1 MKLFRIVENTRD
13 GLKLCE
19 EADLAQ
25 PVGRQ
30 VLVRVR
36 ASSLNFKDK
45 FLFGEY
51 GKTITAPGGIPL
63 CEAAG
68 EVMAIGPD
76 VTLAGPGDRVALTY
90 HWDWIGGDIPDTLN
104 TYGRGSRRHDGTLTE
119 MMLVDES
126 EVVQLPDH
134 LSFEEAATLPCAGVT
149 AWAALHDAK
158 ALLPGET
165 VLIQGTGGVSVLAL
179 QFAKLSG
186 ARVIATTTSI
196 AKMDTLRQLGA
207 DVIIDASAGPGWHK
221 DVLAATKGRGVDL
234 TVDVLGSGHWA
245 DTIPASR
252 QNGRISFVGSMEGWS
267 EGQGQD
273 LMRILFMKG
282 LRSYQTRVGS
292 REHFL
297 QMNRAI
303 DAHKVQPIVDRV
315 FDFDDAPAAFDYLH
329 AGGSRIGKI
338 VIRHN

>member
-1 MKLFRIVENTRD
+1 M
-13 GLKLCE
+13 
-19 EADLAQ
+19 
-25 PVGRQ
+25 
-30 VLVRVR
+30 
-36 ASSLNFKDK
+36 
-45 FLFGEY
+45 
-51 GKTITAPGGIPL
+51 
-63 CEAAG
+63 
-68 EVMAIGPD
+68 
-76 VTLAGPGDRVALTY
+76 
-90 HWDWIGGDIPDTLN
+90 
-104 TYGRGSRRHDGTLTE
+104 YGRGSRRHDGTLTE

-186 ARVIATTTSI
+186 ATVIATTTSP
-196 AKMDTLRQLGA
+196 AKMDILRQLGA
-207 DVIIDASAGPGWHK
+207 DVVIDASAGPGWHK
-221 DVLAATKGRGVDL
+221 DVLAATAGRGVDL
-234 TVDVLGSGHWA
+234 TVDVLGSGHWV
-245 DTIPASR
+245 DTIPATRTNS
-252 QNGRISFVGSMEGWS
+252 RISFVGSMEGWS

-273 LMRILFMKG
+273 LMRLLFMKG
-282 LRSYQTRVGS
+282 LRTYQTRVGS
-292 REHFL
+292 REHFQ

-303 DAHKVQPIVDRV
+303 AAQKVRPVVDRV

-329 AGGSRIGKI
+329 SGGGRIGKI

>member
-1 MKLFRIVENTRD
+1 MKLYRIIENERD

-19 EADLAQ
+19 EPDLAQ

-51 GKTITAPGGIPL
+51 GKTITAPGGVPL
-63 CEAAG
+63 CEGAG
-68 EVMAIGPD
+68 EVVAIGPD
-76 VTLAGPGDRVALTY
+76 VTLAVPGDRVAMTY
-90 HWDWIGGDIPDTLN
+90 HWDWIGGGIPETLN

-126 EVVQLPDH
+126 EVVQLPGH

-158 ALLPGET
+158 ALLPGES
-165 VLIQGTGGVSVLAL
+165 VLIQGTGGVSILAL

-186 ARVIATTTSI
+186 AKVIATTTS
-196 AKMDTLRQLGA
+196 APKMDILRKLGA
-207 DVIIDASAGPGWHK
+207 DVVIDASAGPGWHK
-221 DVLAATKGRGVDL
+221 DVLAATGGRGVDL
-234 TVDVLGSGHWA
+234 AVDVLGSGHWP
-245 DTIPASR
+245 DTIPAIR
-252 QNGRISFVGSMEGWS
+252 QNSRISFVGSMDGWS

-273 LMRILFMKG
+273 LMRVLFMKG

-292 REHFL
+292 REHFQ

-303 DAHKVQPIVDRV
+303 DAHKVRPIIDRV

-329 AGGSRIGKI
+329 SGGSRVGKI